1 MKILQFCNKPPLPAM
16 DGGCIAINNITQGV
30 LKSGHNIKV
39 VAISTPKH
47 PFIKS
52 ELPEEYIIKT
62 RFESVFID
70 TSIKN
75 LSFIKALLLN
85 KSYHIQRFISKELTQ
100 KIISILK
107 TEEFDII
114 QLETIFIAPYIPV
127 IRAYSK
133 AKIVLRTHNIEHRIW
148 ERIMLHEKN
157 IAKKIVLKRITHQLK
172 KFEYSTFNV
181 IDGYM
186 AISNKDYNFFH
197 QLFPN
202 VAGTVIEAG
211 IDMEL
216 YQSEDDYIPS
226 DKPELFHIGSMNW
239 APNIEGLSWFI
250 EKVWCKINAQFPQL
264 TFTIA
269 GRNMPDKFR
278 EYKMQNLIIKGEV
291 KNANDFI
298 LSKDIMIVPLLSGSG
313 VRIKILEG
321 MALGRTIITTSIG
334 AEGLSIENGK
344 NILIANTP
352 DEFIE
357 VIDNCVRTP
366 DICKIIGENAK
377 NYVTLYHN
385 NERITEKIILFYQSL
400 IKNEPISVQ
409 DKFVDIAN

>member
-1 MKILQFCNKPPLPAM
+1 MKILQFCNKPPLPAI
-16 DGGCIAINNITQGV
+16 DGGCIAINNITRGI
-30 LKSGHNIKV
+30 LKSGHDIKV
-39 VAISTPKH
+39 VAISTAKH
-47 PFIKS
+47 PLKKS
-52 ELPEEYIIKT
+52 ELSEEYITKT
-62 RFESVFID
+62 HFESVFVD

-75 LSFIKALLLN
+75 IKVIKALFLN
-85 KSYHIQRFISKELTQ
+85 NSYHVQRFISKELTQ

-107 TEEFDII
+107 AEEFDII
-114 QLETIFIAPYIPV
+114 QLETIFVAPYIPV
-127 IRAYSK
+127 IRQYST
-133 AKIVLRTHNIEHRIW
+133 AKIVLRTHNVEHRIW
-148 ERIMLHEKN
+148 ERITLHEKN
-157 IAKKIVLKRITHQLK
+157 LAKKIFLKKMTNQLK
-172 KFEYSTFNV
+172 KFEYSTFKL

-186 AISNKDYNFFH
+186 AISYQDYYFFN
-197 QLFPN
+197 QLFPD

-211 IDMEL
+211 VDMEL

-226 DKPELFHIGSMNW
+226 DEPKLFHIGSMNW

-250 EKVWCKINAQFPQL
+250 EKVWGKIVNQFPKL

-269 GRNMPDKFR
+269 GKNIPDKFR

-291 KNANDFI
+291 KNATNFI

-321 MALGRTIITTSIG
+321 MALGRTIITTTIG
-334 AEGLSIENGK
+334 AEGLEVENGK
-344 NILIANTP
+344 NIFIANTP

-357 VIDNCVRTP
+357 VIDKCVRTP

-385 NERITEKIILFYQSL
+385 NDRITEKIISFYHSL
-400 IKNEPISVQ
+400 IENETVA
-409 DKFVDIAN
+409 VLN

>member
-1 MKILQFCNKPPLPAM
+1 MKILQFCNKPPLPAV
-16 DGGCIAINNITQGV
+16 DGGCIAINNITRGV
-30 LKSGHNIKV
+30 LKSGHDIKV

-47 PFIKS
+47 PFKKS
-52 ELPEEYIIKT
+52 ELPQDYLMKT

-70 TSIKN
+70 TSLKK
-75 LSFIKALLLN
+75 LSLLKALMLN
-85 KSYHIQRFISKELTQ
+85 KSYHVQRFISKELTQ

-107 TEEFDII
+107 AEEFDVIH
-114 QLETIFIAPYIPV
+114 LETIFIAPYIPV
-127 IRAYSK
+127 IRQYSK

-157 IAKKIVLKRITHQLK
+157 IAKKIILRRITNQLK
-172 KFEYSTFNV
+172 KFEYSTFNL

-186 AISNKDYNFFH
+186 AISDQDYNFFH
-197 QLFPN
+197 ELFPD
-202 VAGTVIEAG
+202 VPGTVIEAG

-216 YQSEDDYIPS
+216 YHSEDENIPS

-250 EKVWCKINAQFPQL
+250 EKVWGKINALFPQL
-264 TFTIA
+264 TFAIA
-269 GRNMPDKFR
+269 GRNTPAKFL
-278 EYKMQNLIIKGEV
+278 EYKIPNLIILGEV
-291 KNANDFI
+291 KDAKEFI

-321 MALGRTIITTSIG
+321 MALGKTIITTTIG
-334 AEGLSIENGK
+334 AEGLSVENGK
-344 NILIANTP
+344 NILIANDP

-357 VIDNCVRTP
+357 VIDKCVRTP

-385 NERITEKIILFYQSL
+385 NEIITEKIIAFYYDL
-400 IKNEPISVQ
+400 INHEPILEQ
-409 DKFVDIAN
+409 D